1 MPLPMTV
8 QDAAAV
14 SMPGT
19 APFSDRD
26 SLTGLLGPMMLRE
39 LAEGRFSEARRHG
52 YFASL
57 ILARIDGL
65 SDLRGE
71 HGPLVAEDAVLSFSH
86 LVRVCVRREDVLA
99 RVDEDRFVVLMM
111 HCDAEN
117 ATAKAEALRM
127 AFQGLEPSGVKTSAS
142 FGVAATSV
150 RQGIG
155 FDDLMGL
162 AAQALDCAL
171 QAGGDRVEIAR
182 ENAPGRRPIPIAV
195 N

>member
-1 MPLPMTV
+1 MTLPLTV
-8 QDAAAV
+8 PKDPVV

-26 SLTGLLGPMMLRE
+26 ALTGLLGPNLLRE

-65 SDLRGE
+65 DALTSE
-71 HGPLVAEDAVLSFSH
+71 YGPAIADDAVLSFSH

-99 RVDEDRFVVLMM
+99 RIDEDRFVVLMM

-117 ATAKAEALRM
+117 ATAKAEALRI
-127 AFQGLEPSGVKTSAS
+127 AFQGLEPSGVKGSAS

-150 RQGIG
+150 RPGIG

-162 AAQALDCAL
+162 AAQALDHAV
-171 QAGGDRVEIAR
+171 QSGGDRVEIAR
-182 ENAPGRRPIPIAV
+182 EDSAGKRAAALAIN
-195 N
+195 